1 MAKAARVIE
10 NGIFLDLDGVLFDT
24 AREAYCLCVL
34 TMDRARSLK
43 EVNFS
48 SRHFKIFE
56 EHRFLINCAADYYYL
71 MKNIDDKINRITI
84 DVREGFE
91 RMRRLALSEACEFE
105 RNFLDKRR
113 YVKNNHY
120 SDWVLLNAPYVF
132 LSKVRLLFKKEK
144 DKFFVITTKDE
155 ETVRKLLEIN
165 GVEFLKKNIFGRKAF
180 RKFGSKGEIIKHIKD
195 RHNMR
200 RSIFVDDSKEHLS
213 SCADIK
219 GLKLMHAG
227 WGYVANKEKSF
238 NQAEVVAEI
247 KKMLGGKDV
256 RS

>member
-1 MAKAARVIE
+1 MAKAAKVIE

-24 AREAYCLCVL
+24 AKEAYCLCVL
-34 TMDRARSLK
+34 AMDRVRSLK

-56 EHRFLINCAADYYYL
+56 EYRFLINCAEDYYYL
-71 MKNIDDKINRITI
+71 MKNIDGKIDRVII

-91 RMRRLALSEACEFE
+91 RLKRLALPEACEFE
-105 RNFLDKRR
+105 RDFLDKRR

-120 SDWVLLNAPYVF
+120 SYWVSLNAPYVF
-132 LSKVRLLFKKEK
+132 LSKVRPLLKKDK

-180 RKFGSKGEIIKHIKD
+180 RKFGSKGEIIKYIKNK
-195 RHNMR
+195 HKMR
-200 RSIFVDDSKEHLS
+200 RSIFVDDSKEHLF
-213 SCADIK
+213 SCADIR
-219 GLKLMHAG
+219 GLKLVHAG
-227 WGYVANKEKSF
+227 WGYVASKEKSF
-238 NQAEVVAEI
+238 NQAEVISEI
-247 KKMLGGKDV
+247 QKMLGGKDV